1 MTMKT
6 IDWKEIL
13 ELLATGQPLLCIDV
27 REAYRQA
34 SMDAGGWKIPY
45 NEIARHAE
53 LLLPFRD
60 CVTVVCCLRP
70 SGSQR
75 TQVAANA
82 LRKLGFSD
90 MWELKNG
97 LYNGWIQK
105 VGRNVKLPAPAQ
117 SVPV

>member
-1 MTMKT
+1 MKT

-13 ELLATGQPLLCIDV
+13 DLIAAGQPVLCIDV

-45 NEIARHAE
+45 NEIARHAD
-53 LLLPFRD
+53 LLMPFRG

-75 TQVAANA
+75 TMIAFGA
-82 LRKLGFSD
+82 LRKLGFGD
-90 MWELKNG
+90 VRELKNG
-97 LYNGWIQK
+97 LYQGWIQK
-105 VGRNVKLPAPAQ
+105 VGRNVKLPVAAH
-117 SVPV
+117 SVEV

>member
-1 MTMKT
+1 MKT
-6 IDWKEIL
+6 IDFNEIL
-13 ELLATGQPLLCIDV
+13 GLIQAGQPVLCIDV

-45 NEIARHAE
+45 NEISRHAD

-60 CVTVVCCLRP
+60 CLTVVCCLRP

-75 TQVAANA
+75 TAIAAGA

-90 MWELKNG
+90 VRELKNG
-97 LYNGWIQK
+97 LYQGWILK
-105 VGRNVKLPAPAQ
+105 VGRNVKLPVAAQ
-117 SVPV
+117 NVEV

>member
-1 MTMKT
+1 MRT

-13 ELLATGQPLLCIDV
+13 ELLAADQPLLCIDV

-34 SMDAGGWKIPY
+34 SMDVGGWKIPY

-53 LLLPFRD
+53 RLLPLRD
-60 CVTVVCCLRP
+60 CLTVVCCLRP

-75 TQVAANA
+75 TQVAASA

-90 MWELKNG
+90 VRELKNG
-97 LYNGWIQK
+97 LYQGWIQK
-105 VGRNVKLPAPAQ
+105 VGRKVKLPALAQ
-117 SVPV
+117 TVLV

>member
-1 MTMKT
+1 MKT
-6 IDWKEIL
+6 IDFNEIL
-13 ELLATGQPLLCIDV
+13 GLIQADQPVLCIDV

-45 NEIARHAE
+45 NEISRHAE

-75 TQVAANA
+75 TAIALEA
-82 LRKLGFSD
+82 LRKLGFID
-90 MWELKNG
+90 VRELKNG
-97 LYNGWIQK
+97 LYQGWIQK
-105 VGRNVKLPAPAQ
+105 VGRNVKLPVAAQ
-117 SVPV
+117 SVGV

>member
-1 MTMKT
+1 MKT

-13 ELLATGQPLLCIDV
+13 ELLAVGQPLLCIDV

-45 NEIARHAE
+45 NEIVRHAE

-60 CVTVVCCLRP
+60 CLTVVCCLRP

-75 TQVAANA
+75 TQTAYEA
-82 LRKLGFSD
+82 LRKLGFTD
-90 MWELKNG
+90 VRELKNG
-97 LYNGWIQK
+97 LYQGWIQK
-105 VGRNVKLPAPAQ
+105 VGRNVKLPVVAQ
-117 SVPV
+117 TVLV

>member
-1 MTMKT
+1 MKT
-6 IDWKEIL
+6 INSNEIL
-13 ELLATGQPLLCIDV
+13 RLVQTGQPVLCIDV

-45 NEIARHAE
+45 NEIVRHAE
-53 LLLPFRD
+53 RLLPFKD
-60 CVTVVCCLRP
+60 CLTVVCCLRP

-75 TQVAANA
+75 TEIAFGA

-90 MWELKNG
+90 VRELKNG

-105 VGRNVKLPAPAQ
+105 VGRKMKLPLPAQ
-117 SVPV
+117 TVQL